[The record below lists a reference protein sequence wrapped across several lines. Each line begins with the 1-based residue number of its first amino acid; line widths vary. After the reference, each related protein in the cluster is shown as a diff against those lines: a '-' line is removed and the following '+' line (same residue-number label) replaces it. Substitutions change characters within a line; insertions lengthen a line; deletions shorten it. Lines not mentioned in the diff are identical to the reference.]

1 MININYL
8 LKKYD
13 KITPAERHTN
23 EYYNKNKT
31 EENRKN
37 RHLLLD
43 SLLNE
48 VPFTLNKNEI
58 RQIRY
63 WIDRFNTEWKNIH
76 RQSSDE
82 TILLALILMQRKHSN
97 PKIQIQQY
105 NICETYD
112 LTTSKFITIQNRI
125 VFLLMKTTP
134 LVYTQSKYYDH
145 YLQEKKEDE

>member
-1 MININYL
+1 MTNINYL

-63 WIDRFNTEWKNIH
+63 WIDRFNNEWKNIH

-82 TILLALILMQRKHSN
+82 TILLALILMQRKNSN

-145 YLQEKKEDE
+145 YLQENKEDE